1 MLVIF
6 MLEKII
12 GYVRKDNRQ
21 YESTKEKIYKVIRK
35 IFLKVKAEYID
46 NDVVLLIPNYK
57 SYSGLIL
64 GIISK
69 QIRSKIDRIEVNEL
83 VFEENLD
90 LVKNKFNMY
99 CKSNGKIIMKKSLIK
114 IFEYIFR
121 LNNVNINLENVYIL
135 VNEYNKQNTYIINEL
150 IEKFKTVNIITENI
164 KRYKRMENYWY
175 SKGVLITVS
184 NNRRKSLRNA
194 KYIINID
201 FDKNKILMYNIN
213 SNSIIINLIDEFI
226 SIKSNFN
233 GVLINNIEL
242 KIDSNKECFINEF
255 YGNINKKIFLET
267 IIKKNDKRL
276 EYINEINQE
285 YNVKISGLIGVRGI
299 IENNEFL
306 V

>member
-1 MLVIF
+1 

-57 SYSGLIL
+57 RYSDLIL

-69 QIRSKIDRIEVNEL
+69 QIRRKIDRIEVNEL

-150 IEKFKTVNIITENI
+150 IEKFKTVNIITDNI

-242 KIDSNKECFINEF
+242 RIDPNKECFINEF

-267 IIKKNDKRL
+267 IIKKNDKKL

-299 IENNEFL
+299 LENNEFL

>member
-57 SYSGLIL
+57 RYSDLIL

-69 QIRSKIDRIEVNEL
+69 QIRRKIDRIEVNEL

-150 IEKFKTVNIITENI
+150 IEKFKTVNIITDNI

-242 KIDSNKECFINEF
+242 RIDPNKECFINEF

-267 IIKKNDKRL
+267 IIKKNDKKL

-299 IENNEFL
+299 L
-306 V
+306 